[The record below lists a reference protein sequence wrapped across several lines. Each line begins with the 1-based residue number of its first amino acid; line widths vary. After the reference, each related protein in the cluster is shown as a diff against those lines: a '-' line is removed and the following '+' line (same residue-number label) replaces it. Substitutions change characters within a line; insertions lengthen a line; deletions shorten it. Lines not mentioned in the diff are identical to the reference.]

1 MGKLAKSGNSLG
13 EKLLQEHLLYSKQLT
28 ESMDR
33 WNTLIDTCGYRL
45 TNPVG
50 HHATDTN
57 KDKSSCFDRSYKLDK

>member
-1 MGKLAKSGNSLG
+1 
-13 EKLLQEHLLYSKQLT
+13 
-28 ESMDR
+28 MDR